1 MKIFIYSLFILCLIS
16 IISPVQIFAD
26 TILNFY
32 MNDFYSKSNE
42 ASQIL
47 REIENTLK
55 EGSRSKVCSRQ
66 REAAKLGLLAN
77 ESLIKAYEIEGA
89 QPPMSIIKASQQRW
103 ESILNECWKN
113 IGEYIKFLNLHSYRF
128 TDERYFGFNAINTLK
143 NRINK
148 NTKHKNKNN
157 WA

>member
-1 MKIFIYSLFILCLIS
+1 MKIFIYSTFILCLIL

-26 TILNFY
+26 TTLDFY

-55 EGSRSKVCSRQ
+55 EGSREKVCSRQ

-77 ESLIKAYEIEGA
+77 KSLIKAFKIAGA
-89 QPPMSIIKASQQRW
+89 EPPMSAIKASQQRW
-103 ESILNECWKN
+103 ESILNEC
-113 IGEYIKFLNLHSYRF
+113 
-128 TDERYFGFNAINTLK
+128 
-143 NRINK
+143 
-148 NTKHKNKNN
+148 
-157 WA
+157 